1 MSVAF
6 VSETA
11 LDGAQALLRR
21 VETESTVYLV
31 DPRIDDFATVVVAAT
46 RVSRPPTI
54 DVLLDPTVY
63 RRVQRW
69 FPAAARLGDLV
80 ADDTVSVRHL
90 AEIDTSPVIITPE
103 HVAPI
108 LRVGSIYRVVPAEE
122 PTRLS
127 ALQTAVARLWDR
139 GTAVDTDDLPRWST
153 LVASARETL
162 GDSVA
167 AGVKTALTVAD
178 ETENARDFDPT
189 RAFVLVAAARESL
202 LLETGGWTTE
212 TNVASRAT
220 VSRKKG
226 ELEAEN
232 VLTTEQTEIPVG
244 RPRQR
249 LLLTDAATATLDEH
263 GLRHLLERHAVS

>member
-11 LDGAQALLRR
+11 LDGAQALLEG
-21 VETESTVYLV
+21 VETESTVSLV
-31 DPRIDDFATVVVAAT
+31 DPRIEDFATVVVAAT

-54 DVLLDPTVY
+54 DILLDPTVY

-80 ADDTVSVRHL
+80 ADDAVSVRHL
-90 AEIDTSPVIITPE
+90 DELATSPVIVTPE

-108 LRVGSIYRVVPAEE
+108 LRVGTICRVVPAEE

-127 ALQTAVARLWDR
+127 SLQTAVARLWDR

-167 AGVKTALTVAD
+167 AGVETALTVAD

-232 VLTTEQTEIPVG
+232 VLTTEQTEISVG

-263 GLRHLLERHAVS
+263 GLRHVLERHAVS